1 MLVFKIHLNQ
11 LNLGINLIDMS
22 RIVIEVDNLVANAFL
37 NESADKKERISSAI
51 NTYLKKVFLIKDTAE
66 YKILLDQLSDEAQ
79 RNGITEGKLK
89 DLLETDD

>member
-1 MLVFKIHLNQ
+1 
-11 LNLGINLIDMS
+11 LGINLIDMS
-22 RIVIEVDNLVANAFL
+22 RIVIEVDNQVANAFL
-37 NESADKKERISSAI
+37 NESSDKKERIISAI

-66 YKILLDQLSDEAQ
+66 YKILLDQMSDEAQ

>member
-1 MLVFKIHLNQ
+1 
-11 LNLGINLIDMS
+11 MS
-22 RIVIEVDNLVANAFL
+22 RIVIEVDYQVANAFL
-37 NESADKKERISSAI
+37 NESSDKKERIISAI

-66 YKILLDQLSDEAQ
+66 YKILLDQMSDEAQ

>member
-1 MLVFKIHLNQ
+1 
-11 LNLGINLIDMS
+11 MS
-22 RIVIEVDNLVANAFL
+22 RIVIEVDNQVANAFL
-37 NESADKKERISSAI
+37 NESSDKKERIVSAI

-66 YKILLDQLSDEAQ
+66 YKILLDQMSDEAQ

>member
-1 MLVFKIHLNQ
+1 
-11 LNLGINLIDMS
+11 MS
-22 RIVIEVDNLVANAFL
+22 RIVIEVDNQVANAFL
-37 NESADKKERISSAI
+37 NESSDKKERIISAI

-66 YKILLDQLSDEAQ
+66 YKILLDQMSDEAQ